1 MIRVNANNKYFIL
14 APLYMAAYLPE
25 LARRQGERV
34 RPDLPGQSFRSNQ
47 AGLSRQAT
55 RVSGVVGKEATGR
68 SPMPCQARE
77 QVVYSTVWGFHRGI
91 RSKICYSE
99 PCGVAVGAVV
109 VGFKRHDW
117 SSRRRGAP
125 GERVGMVVTSLRY
138 RWTHACLL
146 STFPWVE
153 PGR

>member
-1 MIRVNANNKYFIL
+1 MIRVNVNNKYFIL

-25 LARRQGERV
+25 LARRQVDERV
-34 RPDLPGQSFRSNQ
+34 RPDLLGQSFRSNQ
-47 AGLSRQAT
+47 AGLFRQVT
-55 RVSGVVGKEATGR
+55 RVSDVVGKAATSRFPSHAAVPGQGT
-68 SPMPCQARE
+68 SC
-77 QVVYSTVWGFHRGI
+77 GFHRGI

-117 SSRRRGAP
+117 SSRRRAAP
-125 GERVGMVVTSLRY
+125 GERVGVVVTSSRC